1 MFICRPGPGPLAAFQ
16 FTRYYSRLLLR
27 RTVNEKEP
35 GIKPARAEWRR
46 YPATN
51 ESEILSVEIK
61 IVVPEQCRPGHAA
74 GFEIVE
80 QRCALAAGECFGP
93 ARRPYS
99 KLLKQ

>member
-1 MFICRPGPGPLAAFQ
+1 MFICSARRGPLAAFQ

-27 RTVNEKEP
+27 RAVNEKEP
-35 GIKPARAEWRR
+35 GIKPARAEWWR

-80 QRCALAAGECFGP
+80 QRCALVAGECLGL
-93 ARRPYS
+93 ARRQYA
-99 KLLKQ
+99 